1 VTAAEDR
8 AAYAEEVKT
17 AQEEAAAALAEPPS
31 ADILQSEWDL
41 MLLRRGQGDANLL
54 FDIVAEHGA
63 PNIVP
68 DPEPEEEAPAE
79 ESAEE

>member
-1 VTAAEDR
+1 VTTAKER
-8 AAYAEEVKT
+8 QAYAEEVQ
-17 AQEEAAAALAEPPS
+17 AAHEEAAAALTEPPS

-41 MLLRRGQGDANLL
+41 MLLRRSQGDANLL

-68 DPEPEEEAPAE
+68 DPEPEEAPAEEAPAE
-79 ESAEE
+79 